1 MNFTKIPA
9 DTFQKLQLNAG
20 IILKKF
26 NPAGG
31 AYEEADIVGATS
43 GGVNFRAQPTFSDL
57 GADVDNAPKNTKE
70 LKHLDDWTVTLG
82 GTLITMD
89 ESAAKLLTAAADA
102 SNGKL
107 TPRMKLENT
116 DFTDLW
122 WVGDHGDDE
131 GFIAIHLINALST
144 GGFQIQSADKAKGKF
159 SFEFTAHFSM
169 NNPNTV
175 PYEIYVGR
183 VVSDDVGGLG

>member
-20 IILKKF
+20 ILLKNF
-26 NPAGG
+26 TPSTGVVQD
-31 AYEEADIVGATS
+31 ADIIGATS
-43 GGVNFRAQPTFSDL
+43 GGMSFRAQPTFTDF

-89 ESAAKLLTAAADA
+89 ANTAKLLAAAADV
-102 SNGKL
+102 SGSKV
-107 TPRMKLENT
+107 TPRVDLEKT
-116 DFTDLW
+116 DFSDLW
-122 WVGDHGDDE
+122 WVGDHGNDK

-169 NNPNTV
+169 DNPNTV
-175 PYEIYVGR
+175 PFEIYVGE
-183 VVSDDVGGLG
+183 VA

>member
-1 MNFTKIPA
+1 MTFTKIPA

-20 IILKKF
+20 ILLKNF
-26 NPAGG
+26 TPSTGTV
-31 AYEEADIVGATS
+31 EDADIVGATS
-43 GGVNFRAQPTFSDL
+43 GGMSFRAQPTFTDL

-89 ESAAKLLTAAADA
+89 ENTAKLLAAAADV
-102 SNGKL
+102 SNGKV
-107 TPRMKLENT
+107 TPRVDLKKE
-116 DFTDLW
+116 DFSDLW
-122 WVGDHGDDE
+122 WVGDHGDDK
-131 GFIAIHLINALST
+131 GFIAIHLTNALST

-169 NNPNTV
+169 DDPDTV
-175 PYEIYVGR
+175 PFEIYVGE
-183 VVSDDVGGLG
+183 VA

>member
-20 IILKKF
+20 ILLKNF
-26 NPAGG
+26 TPSTGTVQD
-31 AYEEADIVGATS
+31 ADIVGATS
-43 GGVNFRAQPTFSDL
+43 GGMNFRAQPTFSDL

-70 LKHLDDWTVTLG
+70 LKHVDDWTVTLG

-89 ESAAKLLTAAADA
+89 ESTAKLLTAAAD
-102 SNGKL
+102 SSDGKI
-107 TPRMKLENT
+107 TPRMKLEDA
-116 DFTDLW
+116 DFADLW
-122 WVGDHGDDE
+122 WVGDHGDDK
-131 GFIAIHLINALST
+131 GFIAIHLIDALST

-169 NNPNTV
+169 DAPDTV
-175 PYEIYVGR
+175 PFEIYVGE
-183 VVSDDVGGLG
+183 VA